1 MKLVID
7 IPEDCYRYIKE
18 LQSLIIAR
26 GTCKTIQKD
35 VIDAIKNGT
44 PLPEEPDKEMTERQT
59 GKCGKCEYYR
69 NNYGYGQCYAQKNAP
84 RIDYNHPCENFK
96 SKTEETEKPIGEW
109 ILERIYYDNYHM
121 IDNNIFYCSM
131 CGRHVT
137 TTASKATVAVVYPF
151 CYGCGTKMEEKS
163 E

>member
-18 LQSLIIAR
+18 LQSLVMAR

-44 PLPEEPDKEMTERQT
+44 PYEEQ
-59 GKCGKCEYYR
+59 
-69 NNYGYGQCYAQKNAP
+69 
-84 RIDYNHPCENFK
+84 
-96 SKTEETEKPIGEW
+96 PIGEW

-121 IDNNIFYCSM
+121 IDNNIFYCSI
-131 CGRHVT
+131 CGRRVT

-151 CYGCGTKMEEKS
+151 CHGCGTKMEEKS